1 MYWSGIVIECQST
14 KKAILFYKR
23 KTKRK
28 YQRKALTNKLAMWLM
43 GWERKRPIPSPTQ
56 KSGGKKVLFV
66 RTAMM
71 AMKMPE
77 ISNRSSNN
85 NNNTSSLSLFLF
97 YWSLSLGLVS
107 SLPPPPWSILYS
119 PTPFSYLMHLP
130 MNGREAAN
138 ELWRRSA
145 VAGLCWNAALEVP
158 ASPLLL
164 KTLPT
169 LSLVLVLFMTQVHT
183 HIYMSVL

>member
-97 YWSLSLGLVS
+97 Y
-107 SLPPPPWSILYS
+107 
-119 PTPFSYLMHLP
+119 SYLMHLP